1 MSRSLW
7 KGPFLDSF
15 LFIVALRSSQNSQD
29 KGYEFESIESS
40 GILRNPEGQS
50 RNLQPSIG
58 YKPFK
63 KTRVWSRR
71 SMILPEFLSQ
81 HFEIHNGKQFI
92 SLQVTEE
99 MIGHKFG
106 EFASTRKKT
115 LHKKKLK
122 K

>member
-7 KGPFLDSF
+7 KGPFIDNY
-15 LFIVALRSSQNSQD
+15 LFTLSQQNSQLNSFT
-29 KGYEFESIESS
+29 KRI
-40 GILRNPEGQS
+40 I
-50 RNLQPSIG
+50 
-58 YKPFK
+58 K
-63 KTRVWSRR
+63 VWSRR
-71 SMILPEFLSQ
+71 SMILPEFLNQ
-81 HFEIHNGKQFI
+81 NFEIHNGKEFI
-92 SLQVTEE
+92 SLQVTED

>member
-7 KGPFLDSF
+7 KGPFIDNY
-15 LFIVALRSSQNSQD
+15 LFTLSQQNSQLNSFT
-29 KGYEFESIESS
+29 KRI
-40 GILRNPEGQS
+40 I
-50 RNLQPSIG
+50 
-58 YKPFK
+58 K
-63 KTRVWSRR
+63 VWSRR
-71 SMILPEFLSQ
+71 SMILPEFLNQ
-81 HFEIHNGKQFI
+81 NFEIHNGKQFV

-115 LHKKKLK
+115 LHKKKIK

>member
-7 KGPFLDSF
+7 KGPFIDNY
-15 LFIVALRSSQNSQD
+15 LFILSQKNIQLNR
-29 KGYEFESIESS
+29 KIK
-40 GILRNPEGQS
+40 I
-50 RNLQPSIG
+50 
-58 YKPFK
+58 
-63 KTRVWSRR
+63 WSRR
-71 SMILPEFLSQ
+71 SMILPEFLNQ
-81 HFEIHNGKQFI
+81 NFEIHNGKQFV
-92 SLQVTEE
+92 SLQVTED

>member
-7 KGPFLDSF
+7 KGPFVDSYF
-15 LFIVALRSSQNSQD
+15 FHPKTIQNISQ
-29 KGYEFESIESS
+29 SI
-40 GILRNPEGQS
+40 R
-50 RNLQPSIG
+50 
-58 YKPFK
+58 

-71 SMILPEFLSQ
+71 SMILPEFLHQ
-81 HFEIHNGKQFI
+81 FFEVHNGKQFI
-92 SLQVTEE
+92 SFQVTEE
-99 MIGHKFG
+99 MVGHKFG

>member
-7 KGPFLDSF
+7 KGPFIDNYLFTLSQQNIQLNSF
-15 LFIVALRSSQNSQD
+15 AKRII
-29 KGYEFESIESS
+29 K
-40 GILRNPEGQS
+40 
-50 RNLQPSIG
+50 
-58 YKPFK
+58 
-63 KTRVWSRR
+63 VWSRR
-71 SMILPEFLSQ
+71 SMILPEFLNQ
-81 HFEIHNGKQFI
+81 NFEIHNGKQFI

-115 LHKKKLK
+115 LHKKKIK